1 MKHASSLPHNLHV
14 ETPSHEKGPSAVGM
28 ARARLLFPQLA
39 DPIVSTPVSKW
50 KTSSDMHFPRSSSR
64 HASCVRSRSVSLERN
79 RRPELT
85 LSPPKI
91 RRVPGPVDL
100 SDQPCAGNH
109 DSHVGSVP
117 VCGCTCAA
125 SASGLVVKDEA
136 IPVSS
141 SESGEDD
148 EALCLAVVGSAQESD
163 QTAVLERELD
173 EMIAA
178 GVREEGID
186 VAGSTGCASD
196 RFFGVEDLV
205 RAMDCGGVRAV
216 QSLLQSNFLIVSNE
230 VRAIAH
236 AICVNEIGWHAGRM
250 NLLLAQFR
258 MEGSSESRRGA

>member
-1 MKHASSLPHNLHV
+1 MPHNLHV
-14 ETPSHEKGPSAVGM
+14 ETSSHEKSPPAAGV
-28 ARARLLFPQLA
+28 ARARLLFRQLE
-39 DPIVSTPVSKW
+39 DPIVSTPVPKK
-50 KTSSDMHFPRSSSR
+50 KTSSNMHFPPSISR
-64 HASCVRSRSVSLERN
+64 HASSVRSRSGSLEGN
-79 RRPELT
+79 VHPELA
-85 LSPPKI
+85 LSPLKC
-91 RRVPGPVDL
+91 RRVPGSVHR
-100 SDQPCAGNH
+100 SDQAFGGNH
-109 DSHVGSVP
+109 DSHVGSLP
-117 VCGCTCAA
+117 VCGSTCAA
-125 SASGLVVKDEA
+125 SASGLVAKDEA

-141 SESGEDD
+141 SDSGEDD
-148 EALCLAVVGSAQESD
+148 EALCLAVVGSAQQPD

-186 VAGSTGCASD
+186 VAGSTGCPSD

-216 QSLLQSNFLIVSNE
+216 QSLLQSNFLVVSNE

-258 MEGSSESRRGA
+258 MEGSSETRRGA